1 MSLAEAIKQSYNQ
14 ILQNEGVQIVNTTT
28 NTTFMGLVASG
39 DVEAMFTLVD
49 QDITNTLQITTLTDN
64 RPKTGDRITVY
75 NKTYTVKQITDRVN
89 SPLIRLYVE
98 A

>member
-1 MSLAEAIKQSYNQ
+1 
-14 ILQNEGVQIVNTTT
+14 
-28 NTTFMGLVASG
+28 MGLVASG

-49 QDITNTLQITTLTDN
+49 QDITSTLQITTLTEN
-64 RPKTGDRITVY
+64 RPKTGDKITVH

-89 SPLIRLYVE
+89 SPLIRIYVE